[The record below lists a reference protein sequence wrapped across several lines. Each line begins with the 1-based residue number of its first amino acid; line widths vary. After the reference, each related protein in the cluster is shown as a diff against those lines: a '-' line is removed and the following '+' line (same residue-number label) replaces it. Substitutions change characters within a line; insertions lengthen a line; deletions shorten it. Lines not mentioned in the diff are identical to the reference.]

1 MARAGLKKVT
11 KMVRGKRGTVRR
23 SYWMKSEQPKHK
35 EGYLHS
41 VGIGF
46 KHGAISNL
54 AGVHRIKDNT
64 LRRAATGAHFWLAG
78 ADASHGRFRRMKD
91 KFRLPTAAE
100 GGKHGLATL
109 AGFVAG
115 KYAGRAVHE
124 GARALW
130 ERRRGA

>member
-1 MARAGLKKVT
+1 MTKSTLKKVV
-11 KMVRGKRGTVRR
+11 KSVRGKKGTVRR
-23 SYWMKSEQPKHK
+23 SYWIKSAKPQHK

-54 AGVHRIKDNT
+54 AGVHRIKDRT
-64 LRRAATGAHFWLAG
+64 LRRAATGAHFWVAA

-109 AGFVAG
+109 AGFAAG
-115 KYAGRAVHE
+115 KLAGRAVHE
-124 GARALW
+124 GVRVLW
-130 ERRRGA
+130 KRRSA